1 MYIKAVIREFAG
13 EKLSLRKLP
22 EDVFFFVF
30 LEGWCG
36 ISMSCRAKSF
46 LLFKS
51 IDLKLSRAVFKIS
64 ISPIDFFQSAVRENA
79 PEKALREYAPT
90 DANNV

>member
-1 MYIKAVIREFAG
+1 MYIKAVIWEFAG

-22 EDVFFFVF
+22 EDVFFCF
-30 LEGWCG
+30 LEGSCG
-36 ISMSCRAKSF
+36 ISMSCGAKSF

-79 PEKALREYAPT
+79 PEKALRVYAPT
-90 DANNV
+90 DAIV